1 MKHLILAAAMIVPL
15 GPPAAAA
22 GEKEVYRIGITK
34 GAVRDVP
41 KDLLTTAGE
50 SFRELMKNQTGL
62 NGAVTLDQEWPRV
75 ARDLND
81 GALELGVLQ
90 GHEFAWAKQKYP
102 DLLPLVCS
110 VARPKPVTA
119 YLLVLHDSKAG
130 SLADLKDGKLVV
142 AAALKDH
149 ARLFLAKRQAEE
161 MGGATF
167 KSTATADTAHE
178 AIQKV
183 IDGEADLTVTDHSAW
198 NYFQKLYP
206 GASKNLKVMAESE
219 EFPPTVL
226 VYKKAGVDETALK
239 KLRDGLLTAHETAKA
254 VQLMRSVR
262 IERFGPLPDGFEAT
276 VAACLKAYPPPRAEK

>member
-1 MKHLILAAAMIVPL
+1 MKQWIFAAAMIVPL
-15 GPPAAAA
+15 GPPAATA
-22 GEKEVYRIGITK
+22 GEKEVYRIGIAK

-41 KDLLTTAGE
+41 KDLLTTAGD
-50 SFRELMKNQTGL
+50 SFRELMKGQTGL

-81 GALELGVLQ
+81 GVLELGVLQ
-90 GHEFAWAKQKYP
+90 GHEFAWARQKYP
-102 DLLPLVCS
+102 DLQPLVCT

-119 YLLVLHDSKAG
+119 YLLVLHDSKAA

-142 AAALKDH
+142 TTAMKDH

-161 MGGATF
+161 MGGSAF
-167 KSTATADTAHE
+167 GSTATADTAHE

-198 NYFQKLYP
+198 NHFQKLYP
-206 GASKNLKVMAESE
+206 GASKNVKVMAESD

-226 VYKKAGVDETALK
+226 VYKKGGVDEAALK
-239 KLRDGLLTAHETAKA
+239 KLRDGLLTAHDTAKGT
-254 VQLMRSVR
+254 QLMRSVR
-262 IERFGPLPDGFEAT
+262 IEKFGALPDGFEER